1 MITASLVKEL
11 REKTGAG
18 MMDCK
23 KALTECNG
31 NIEAAIDWL
40 REKGI
45 AKAAKKATR
54 IAAEGLCDVAI
65 NGNKA
70 YLYELNSETDFV
82 AKNEKF
88 LNLLHQIGE
97 ACVASDAACE
107 KCALAA
113 TYNGQTVED
122 LIIAATAV
130 IGEKISLRRMVR
142 IEKADDEVFGVYKH
156 NGGKIVVVSVIKGTD
171 ALVAKDICMH
181 VAMYNPRYLDEAS
194 INQEDLDHESD
205 VIKAEIANDPANA
218 SKPANIIEKMAMGRL
233 AKFKKEICLVDQA
246 FVKDPSVTVAQYLK
260 SHNSIAVA
268 YVRYEVGEGME
279 KRADDFAAEVAAAT
293 AAAKA
298 NN

>member
-1 MITASLVKEL
+1 MISASLVKEL

-31 NIEAAIDWL
+31 DINAAADWL

-70 YLYELNSETDFV
+70 YVFELNSETDFV

-97 ACVASDAACE
+97 ACVANDTACE
-107 KCALAA
+107 KCTLASE
-113 TYNGQTVED
+113 YKGQTIEQ
-122 LIIAATAV
+122 LIVNATAT
-130 IGEKISLRRMVR
+130 IGEKISLRRVTR
-142 IEKADDEVFGVYKH
+142 IEKTDDEVFGVYKH
-156 NGGKIVVVSVIKGTD
+156 NGGKITVLSVIKGND
-171 ALVAKDICMH
+171 ASVAKDICMH
-181 VAMYNPRYLDEAS
+181 VAMYNPRYLDEQS
-194 INQEDLDHESD
+194 INPEDLNHEAE

-218 SKPANIIEKMAMGRL
+218 KKPENIIEKMVMGRL

-246 FVKDPSVTVAQYLK
+246 FVKDPNVTVAQYLASK
-260 SHNSIAVA
+260 NSTAVN

-279 KRADDFAAEVAAAT
+279 KRNDNFAEEVAAAA
-293 AAAKA
+293 AAAKH
-298 NN
+298 

>member
-1 MITASLVKEL
+1 MISASLVKEL

-31 NIEAAIDWL
+31 DINAAADWL

-70 YLYELNSETDFV
+70 YVFELNSETDFV

-97 ACVASDAACE
+97 ACVANDTACE
-107 KCALAA
+107 KCTLASE
-113 TYNGQTVED
+113 YKGQTIEQ
-122 LIIAATAV
+122 LIVNATAT
-130 IGEKISLRRMVR
+130 IGEKISLRRVTR
-142 IEKADDEVFGVYKH
+142 IEKTDDEVFGVYKH
-156 NGGKIVVVSVIKGTD
+156 NGGKITVLSVIKGND
-171 ALVAKDICMH
+171 ASVAKDICMH
-181 VAMYNPRYLDEAS
+181 VAMYNPRYLDEQS
-194 INQEDLDHESD
+194 INPEDLNHEAE

-218 SKPANIIEKMAMGRL
+218 KKPENIIEKMVMGRL

-246 FVKDPSVTVAQYLK
+246 FVKDPNVTVAQYLASK
-260 SHNSIAVA
+260 NSTAVN

-279 KRADDFAAEVAAAT
+279 KRNDNFAEEAA
-293 AAAKA
+293 AAAKH
-298 NN
+298 